1 MPGMLM
7 DKSTTERLVTGILR
21 GDKTAERELFD
32 YFKDEVEFLVKL
44 KIGKNS
50 PDWEDVRQEIFISFF
65 QRIRDDQYDKNKG
78 TLGAFLQSSIK
89 YKILDYRKSPHYQRR
104 HEYDDIEDGGIKE
117 KKNNPEE
124 ALEDKQEKQLLKQ
137 TIMQLNEPYKK
148 ILFLSIY
155 KQLKVKEIS
164 KKLNLPE
171 QKISNLKSYAL
182 NLLEIK
188 IKNKI

>member
-7 DKSTTERLVTGILR
+7 DQSKTERLVTGILQ
-21 GDKTAERELFD
+21 GDKTAEGELFY
-32 YFKDEVEFLVKL
+32 YFKDEVEFLVRL
-44 KIGKNS
+44 KIGKNN

-65 QRIRDDQYDKNKG
+65 QRIRDNQYDKNKG
-78 TLGAFLQSSIK
+78 TFGAFLQSSIK
-89 YKILDYRKSPHYQRR
+89 YKIMDYRKSPQYQRR
-104 HEYDDIEDGGIKE
+104 HEYDDIKDGGMGKN
-117 KKNNPEE
+117 KNNPEE

-137 TIMQLNEPYKK
+137 AISQLNEPYKE

-164 KKLNLPE
+164 ERLNVPE
-171 QKISNLKSYAL
+171 QKVSNLKSYAL

>member
-44 KIGKNS
+44 KIGKNN

-104 HEYDDIEDGGIKE
+104 HEYDDIEDGGIKK

>member
-44 KIGKNS
+44 KIGKNN